1 MQNYVYNTNF
11 TGNVFIVGKTGCGKT
26 YFMQKLAVNNFFC
39 KLKWVKWVS
48 YVNLD
53 EKREAEMILFFLR
66 C

>member
-26 YFMQKLAVNNFFC
+26 VNNFFC

-48 YVNLD
+48 YVNLY